1 MKKTLENI
9 SFYLVGLFIMT
20 LGISATI
27 VSGLGA
33 SPLDAL
39 NVGLT
44 DHFGLT
50 VGSWEFIGG
59 IILVFINAFVQK
71 DKPSY
76 FSIVTALITGIGI
89 DFWLFTLWQVWEP
102 ATLPMMTTVL
112 LSGLILLGL
121 GISIYLHSN
130 MALIPVDGLMIAL
143 HKRFGFRLAIA
154 KTLAGTFILILALI
168 AGGPV
173 GIGTFIVVLLVGPI
187 IGFFYKYIERLKKKI
202 DHLIYKYPADSKI

>member
-1 MKKTLENI
+1 MTRTIENV
-9 SFYLVGLFIMT
+9 SFYLIGLFIMT

-33 SPLDAL
+33 SPFDAL

-44 DHFGLT
+44 NHFGLT
-50 VGSWEFIGG
+50 VGSWEFIVG
-59 IILVFINAFVQK
+59 IILVFLNAWVQK

-89 DFWLFTLWQVWEP
+89 DFWLFTVWSVWEP
-102 ATLPMMTTVL
+102 AGFALGSIVL
-112 LSGLILLGL
+112 ISGLILLGL

-130 MALIPVDGLMIAL
+130 IALIPVDGLMIAL

-154 KTLAGTFILILALI
+154 KTIAGSFILIFALI

-173 GIGTFIVVLLVGPI
+173 GIGTLIVVLCIGPV
-187 IGFFYKYIERLKKKI
+187 IGFFHKYIEQIKVKI
-202 DHLIYKYPADSKI
+202 DRKIYSH

>member
-1 MKKTLENI
+1 MKKSLENI
-9 SFYLVGLFIMT
+9 IFYLVGLFIMT

-44 DHFGLT
+44 EHFGLT
-50 VGSWEFIGG
+50 VGSWEFLGG
-59 IILVFINAFVQK
+59 IVLVFINAYVQK

-102 ATLPMMTTVL
+102 VTMPMMAVVL
-112 LSGLILLGL
+112 TSGLVLLGL

-130 MALIPVDGLMIAL
+130 IALIPVDGLMIAL
-143 HKRFGFRLAIA
+143 HRRFGFRLAIA

-173 GIGTFIVVLLVGPI
+173 GIGTFIVVLLIGPV
-187 IGFFYKYIERLKKKI
+187 IGFFHKYVTIFKEKI
-202 DHLIYKYPADSKI
+202 DRKAYSS

>member
-1 MKKTLENI
+1 MKQSLENI
-9 SFYLVGLFIMT
+9 SFYVIGLFIMT

-44 DHFGLT
+44 EQFGLT

-59 IILVFINAFVQK
+59 IVLVFLNAWIQK
-71 DKPSY
+71 GKPSY
-76 FSIVTALITGIGI
+76 FSIVTALITGICI

-102 ATLPMMTTVL
+102 STLFL
-112 LSGLILLGL
+112 EGIILCAGLVLLGL

-130 MALIPVDGLMIAL
+130 LALIPVDGLMIAL
-143 HKRFGFRLAIA
+143 HERFGLRLALA
-154 KTLAGTFILILALI
+154 KTLAGTFILMLALI

-173 GIGTFIVVLLVGPI
+173 GIGTFIVVLLVGPVI
-187 IGFFYKYIERLKKKI
+187 AFFHRYIRQLKQKI
-202 DHLIYKYPADSKI
+202 DRYVYST